1 MMIKQHC
8 GLALYLYSGLPSLP
22 LASWNIALG
31 KQESKTREKRM
42 SSSSTLKGNGKKKKK
57 SFVFA
62 EIGTFLVLCFKGIW
76 SNKNNSFVGIDP
88 MQ

>member
-1 MMIKQHC
+1 VAWPYTYIQDCHLFLL
-8 GLALYLYSGLPSLP
+8 LAGILL
-22 LASWNIALG
+22 WENKNQ
-31 KQESKTREKRM
+31 KQEKKRM